1 VSLYPWLQHLFDS
14 LNLGSSQRRHSH
26 ARRYVRRRA
35 PAPRRCAVESLE
47 SRLALATLTVS
58 DATLIEGDAGTTSAL
73 VTVKLTGASNPNVT
87 VNYKTANGTALA
99 GSDYQAASGTLTF
112 QKGQTSKSIMIPVVG
127 DKLAEPNETFF
138 VNLLNAKHATIA
150 DGQGVVT
157 ITDDDPTVSISDV
170 SQAEGNLGSALF
182 NFSVTLSVASKK
194 TVTVNYATADGTALA
209 GSDYAAASGS
219 LTFAPGQTNKT
230 VSVTVSGDRVGELD
244 EYFFINLSGPTN
256 AVLADNQAFAI
267 IVDDEPRM
275 SVSSASATE
284 GNAGTTAMVF
294 HVTLSAACDV
304 PVTVDYDTADDTA
317 AAGSDYQAAAGT
329 LTFAPGQTDQIVTVF
344 VNGDVDKEL
353 DEYLLVNL
361 ANATGVYVEG
371 SQGWGTILA
380 DDPLPLY
387 VWIDSTSGY
396 EGDGFMAFTVWLS
409 QPSDEVVTV
418 DFSTFDDSAMAWY
431 DYSPASGTL
440 TFAPGETSKT
450 IWVEIIDDSQA
461 EDWESFYVAL
471 SGISSNALIQQAW
484 ASGTIVD
491 NEYYDWWW

>member
-1 VSLYPWLQHLFDS
+1 VSLHRWLQNLFDS
-14 LNLGSSQRRHSH
+14 LNIGSSQRRHSH
-26 ARRYVRRRA
+26 ARRNVRRRA
-35 PAPRRCAVESLE
+35 PAARRCAVEALE

-58 DATLIEGDAGTTSAL
+58 DATLIEGDAGTTNAL
-73 VTVKLTGASNPNVT
+73 VTVKLSGTSNPNVT

-112 QKGQTSKSIMIPVVG
+112 QKGQTSKSIVIPVIG

-170 SQAEGNLGSALF
+170 SQAEGNLGSTLF
-182 NFSVTLSVASKK
+182 NFSVTLSAASTKM
-194 TVTVNYATADGTALA
+194 VTVNYATADGTASA
-209 GSDYAAASGS
+209 GSDYTTAIGS

-230 VSVTVSGDRVGELD
+230 VSVTVSGDRVGEPD
-244 EYFFINLSGPTN
+244 EFFFVNLSGPTN
-256 AVLADNQAFAI
+256 AVLADNQAFAT

-275 SVSSASATE
+275 SVSIASATE

-317 AAGSDYQAAAGT
+317 AADSDYQAAAGT
-329 LTFAPGQTDQIVTVF
+329 LTFAPGQTDQTITVL

-361 ANATGVYVEG
+361 ANATGAYVEV

-450 IWVEIIDDSQA
+450 IWVEIIDDSQP

-471 SGISSNALIQQAW
+471 SGISSNAVIQQAW
-484 ASGTIVD
+484 ATGTIVD